1 MKEISL
7 PETIVGLPHPW
18 CITSATQ
25 RRQQIEIL
33 KYSSDEVK
41 TVLNVLEQC
50 LQALSE
56 LTLPPG
62 DSIPESL
69 RECWDFSAE
78 WLAEKM
84 PTVDDFDLIKVKE
97 VLKEEGIE
105 SPSELMIEEVA
116 ESWLWSVGQD
126 IANTTL
132 RWVDFRNLDY
142 QWGDDLDVH
151 PQRLKR
157 LGKPVRI
164 VVAQERYE
172 AFKGV
177 LGEQELRTD
186 IELAFAELITA
197 LKSPKIEGDFVKI
210 KHTTYFNL
218 LKQLCE
224 SQENSDTIIFRI

>member
-25 RRQQIEIL
+25 RRQKIEIL

-126 IANTTL
+126 IANTAL
-132 RWVDFRNLDY
+132 RWLEDGFRKAKDAVLISRFIEIVSRYWKEIDPHLAQSLLSRSAMIGWQEALPLLESVECNTSVASSIRQTAQDY
-142 QWGDDLDVH
+142 
-151 PQRLKR
+151 R
-157 LGKPVRI
+157 
-164 VVAQERYE
+164 
-172 AFKGV
+172 
-177 LGEQELRTD
+177 
-186 IELAFAELITA
+186 ELI
-197 LKSPKIEGDFVKI
+197 LGSSNK
-210 KHTTYFNL
+210 N
-218 LKQLCE
+218 
-224 SQENSDTIIFRI
+224 

>member
-1 MKEISL
+1 MKQISL

-69 RECWDFSAE
+69 GEYWDFSVE

-84 PTVDDFDLIKVKE
+84 PTLDDFDLIRVKE

-126 IANTTL
+126 IANTAL
-132 RWVDFRNLDY
+132 RWLEDGFTKAKDAVLISRLIEIVSRYWKGIDPRLAQSLLSRSAMICWQEALPLLESVECNTSVASSIRQTAQDY
-142 QWGDDLDVH
+142 
-151 PQRLKR
+151 R
-157 LGKPVRI
+157 
-164 VVAQERYE
+164 
-172 AFKGV
+172 
-177 LGEQELRTD
+177 
-186 IELAFAELITA
+186 ELI
-197 LKSPKIEGDFVKI
+197 LGSSNK
-210 KHTTYFNL
+210 N
-218 LKQLCE
+218 
-224 SQENSDTIIFRI
+224 